1 MSGLTLPRVLTI
13 AGSDSSGGAGIEA
26 DIKTITVHGCYGM
39 TCITALTAQNTTGV
53 KAIFPVTD
61 MGFIE
66 TALDAVFT
74 DVGVDAIKTGMLASE
89 DTIKTVAK
97 CLRKYGAEQIVVDPV
112 MISTSGSQLL
122 PDSAVSAYLS
132 DLFPIACIITPNLQ
146 EAKFLHKVA
155 TGTDFSVDSLE
166 DAKDLAKE
174 LFKLGPKYVLLKGG
188 HLPLSANYRRM
199 TETSPCQIV
208 ADILYDGKEYY
219 IVESKY
225 IITKNTHG
233 TGCTLASSIASN
245 LAKGLPVPGAIKK
258 SIDYVHGAIADDLD
272 LGNGNGP
279 INHLHKT
286 YIEPLKKRQ

>member
-1 MSGLTLPRVLTI
+1 MATNLVI
-13 AGSDSSGGAGIEA
+13 
-26 DIKTITVHGCYGM
+26 
-39 TCITALTAQNTTGV
+39 
-53 KAIFPVTD
+53 
-61 MGFIE
+61 
-66 TALDAVFT
+66 
-74 DVGVDAIKTGMLASE
+74 GMLASE

-112 MISTSGSQLL
+112 MISTSGSQVRIGSFSHTSTTLILLQLL

-233 TGCTLASSIASN
+233 TGCTLACM
-245 LAKGLPVPGAIKK
+245 
-258 SIDYVHGAIADDLD
+258 
-272 LGNGNGP
+272 
-279 INHLHKT
+279 
-286 YIEPLKKRQ
+286 